1 MKMTLIF
8 LINKNMIEFFL
19 NAYKNASMIQII
31 LEFVAFVFGI
41 LSVWFAKKENILVY
55 PTGLI
60 ATIITTYLLYVAGYL
75 GDMMINGYF
84 SIMSIYG
91 WYKWARKENDAE
103 IMAISRTNN
112 KEKIT
117 GIVFFFVTIFVVFGI
132 YNFFDYEIKT
142 ANYIDIFASGL
153 FFTGMWYMANKK
165 IENWTLWIF
174 GDIIVTPL
182 YAYRGLGMLS
192 LQYLIFTILA
202 ISAYLE
208 WKKILNSSQN
218 LEVQK

>member
-1 MKMTLIF
+1 MPTT
-8 LINKNMIEFFL
+8 
-19 NAYKNASMIQII
+19 QIG
-31 LEFVAFVFGI
+31 LEFIAFIFGI
-41 LSVWFAKKENILVY
+41 LSVWYAKKEIILVY

-60 ATIITTYLLYVAGYL
+60 ATIITTYLLFTIGYL
-75 GDMMINGYF
+75 GDMMINLYF

-91 WYKWARKENDAE
+91 WYKWTKKSNDTDTLL
-103 IMAISRTNN
+103 ITRTNN
-112 KEKIT
+112 REKII
-117 GIVFFFVTIFVVFGI
+117 GIVLFLVTIFVVFGI
-132 YNFFDYEIKT
+132 YNFFGHEIKKD
-142 ANYIDIFASGL
+142 NYIDIFVSGI
-153 FFTGMWYMANKK
+153 FFTGMWFMALKK

-208 WKKILNSSQN
+208 WKKILNNKSQI
-218 LEVQK
+218 

>member
-1 MKMTLIF
+1 
-8 LINKNMIEFFL
+8 MIEFFL
-19 NAYKNASMIQII
+19 NAYKNASTTQII

-60 ATIITTYLLYVAGYL
+60 ATIITTYLLYIAGYL

-84 SIMSIYG
+84 TIMSIYG
-91 WYKWARKENDAE
+91 WYKWARKENDTE
-103 IMAISRTNN
+103 IIAITRTNK
-112 KEKIT
+112 KEKII
-117 GIVFFFVTIFVVFGI
+117 GIVLFFVTVFVVFGI

-142 ANYIDIFASGL
+142 ANYIDIFASGI

-165 IENWTLWIF
+165 IENWTLWIL

>member
-1 MKMTLIF
+1 
-8 LINKNMIEFFL
+8 MIEFFL
-19 NAYKNASMIQII
+19 NAYKNASTIQIV
-31 LEFVAFVFGI
+31 LEFLAFVFGI
-41 LSVWFAKKENILVY
+41 LSVWYAKKENIWVY

-84 SIMSIYG
+84 SIMSVYG
-91 WYKWARKENDAE
+91 WYKWARKEND
-103 IMAISRTNN
+103 MDVVAISRTNSR
-112 KEKIT
+112 EKII
-117 GIVFFFVTIFVVFGI
+117 GIVLFFVTILVVYRI
-132 YNFFDYEIKT
+132 YNFFDYEIKKD
-142 ANYIDIFASGL
+142 NYIDIFASGI
-153 FFTGMWYMANKK
+153 FFTGMWYMALKK

-174 GDIIVTPL
+174 GDIVVTPL

-208 WKKILNSSQN
+208 WKRILNKSPQR
-218 LEVQK
+218 